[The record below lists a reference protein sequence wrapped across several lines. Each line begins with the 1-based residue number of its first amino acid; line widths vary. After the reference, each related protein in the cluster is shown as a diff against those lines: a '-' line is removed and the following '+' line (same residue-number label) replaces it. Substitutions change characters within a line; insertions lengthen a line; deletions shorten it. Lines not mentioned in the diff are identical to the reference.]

1 MTAVAIVDSGVA
13 NLGSV
18 RAAFARLGA
27 EAVVTRD
34 PAVLRAAPRVLLPGV
49 GAFDAAMSAL
59 REAQLV
65 ECLRALTQ
73 PLLGICL
80 GMQLLFERSEEGREA
95 GLGILR
101 GAVTKL
107 RADDAARVPHM
118 GWNTVEQVE
127 ASPLLAGVE
136 AGDHAYFVHS
146 YAVADGPL
154 TLARCMHGESFS
166 AVVGDGRVFGAQ
178 FHPERS
184 ARTGATVLRNFL
196 VMPA

>member
-27 EAVVTRD
+27 AATVTRD

-65 ECLRALTQ
+65 ECLRTLTQ

-80 GMQLLFERSEEGREA
+80 GMQLLFERSEEGTEP
-95 GLGILR
+95 GLGILPGR
-101 GAVTKL
+101 VTKL
-107 RADDAARVPHM
+107 PAHGDVRVPHM
-118 GWNTVEQVE
+118 GWNTIESIE
-127 ASPLLAGVE
+127 STPLLSGVE

-154 TLARCMHGESFS
+154 TLARCSNGVTFS
-166 AVVGDGRVFGAQ
+166 AVIGDGRAFGAQ

-184 ARTGATVLRNFL
+184 ARTGARLLQNFL
-196 VMPA
+196 ELPA